1 MIYSEDLHR
10 YIYNMIP
17 IIERFNLGNVNTFFN
32 NLYKKDINNIIL
44 IQKYF
49 KKYRIDDEYTND
61 AGLNKYKTNHYN
73 PNIDYNDWNDAMMH
87 RYYMAKYED
96 EYLLPYPEFLT
107 NKAIYDFEKKN
118 KANQWIL
125 DNLNLDPVK
134 RSRRDIYNFFKENN
148 ITTHELMIAGW

>member
-17 IIERFNLGNVNTFFN
+17 IAERFNLGNVNTFLN
-32 NLYKKDINNIIL
+32 NLYKEDINNIIL

-73 PNIDYNDWNDAMMH
+73 PNIDYNDWNDKMMH
-87 RYYMAKYED
+87 RYYMA
-96 EYLLPYPEFLT
+96 
-107 NKAIYDFEKKN
+107 I
-118 KANQWIL
+118 
-125 DNLNLDPVK
+125 
-134 RSRRDIYNFFKENN
+134 
-148 ITTHELMIAGW
+148 